1 MFIVCSDLEGVFVPE
16 IWINV
21 SKHTG
26 IDELKLTTRDIND
39 YNALMHHRLEILRRY
54 NVTIHDIRNV
64 IGFIKPLP
72 GALEFI
78 FWLKRH
84 TQLIVVSDTFTEFA
98 DPILEKLGRPT
109 MFCNYL
115 TIDHLGMIADYHLR
129 QPDGKRKVVE
139 SMQNLNF
146 KVIAIGDSYND
157 ISMLKQADHGILFK
171 PPQNVINDHGDI
183 PVVDSFEEL
192 KNKISILIGVGD
204 IKLV

>member
-1 MFIVCSDLEGVFVPE
+1 MYIVCADLEGVFVPE
-16 IWINV
+16 IWLNV

-39 YNALMHHRLEILRRY
+39 YNALMNHRLDILRRH
-54 NVTIHDIRNV
+54 NITIHDIRHV
-64 IGFIKPLP
+64 ISYIKPLP

-78 FWLKRH
+78 FWLRTV
-84 TQLIVVSDTFTEFA
+84 TQIIIVSDTFTEFA
-98 DPILEKLGRPT
+98 GPILEKLGRPT

-115 TIDHLGMIADYHLR
+115 TIDHLGRISDYHLR

-139 SMQNLNF
+139 SLQNLNL

-157 ISMLKQADHGILFK
+157 INMLRQADYGILIK
-171 PPQNVINDHGDI
+171 PPQNVINDNGDI

-192 KNKISILIGVGD
+192 KNVISGHLE
-204 IKLV
+204 KESAN

>member
-1 MFIVCSDLEGVFVPE
+1 MYIVCADLEGVFIPE
-16 IWINV
+16 IWVNV

-39 YNALMHHRLEILRRY
+39 YNALMNHRLEILRRY
-54 NVTIHDIRNV
+54 NISITDIRNV

-98 DPILEKLGRPT
+98 DPILEKLGRPIL
-109 MFCNYL
+109 FCNHL
-115 TIDHLGMIADYHLR
+115 TIDHMGRITEYHLR
-129 QPDGKRKVVE
+129 QQDGKRKVVE

-157 ISMLKQADHGILFK
+157 INMLKQADYGILFK

-183 PVVDSFEEL
+183 PIVNSFDEL
-192 KNKISILIGVGD
+192 KKMVSVLIGEEGV
-204 IKLV
+204 K